1 MATSIIARYHAA
13 ACANSQLTSR
23 LFSSR
28 PPKLLRIT
36 TMDKQIDTVAELNVN
51 EDVLRSLLDN
61 EILLVGGGEI
71 ATNGY

>member
-1 MATSIIARYHAA
+1 
-13 ACANSQLTSR
+13 
-23 LFSSR
+23 
-28 PPKLLRIT
+28 
-36 TMDKQIDTVAELNVN
+36 MDKQIDTVAELNVN